1 MRSFAYYVVLEYA
14 GRCEMEEDIKSF
26 LDYLASGKKYSK
38 NTVAAYHNDL
48 NQLSEYV
55 KSEGLVAGDDPSKP
69 KLNAEIL
76 SGYLHSLRGRK
87 YKAST
92 VARKIAA
99 AKSFLKF
106 MVDRGKLRGDLTP
119 TLASPQVSKALPKP
133 LSVSEVRRLLSEPAK
148 LSTIDAKRDKT
159 MMELLY
165 ATGLRASE
173 LMALNTRDVDLRK
186 NTVRCSGPGSKVRV
200 VPIDPPVARLVKEY
214 IDVVRPDLLSDEK
227 ELALFLNRRGE
238 RLTRQ
243 GFWQIIQGYADK
255 VGLSG
260 KVTPRSLRH
269 SFAAHKLKSGVDLE
283 SVQELLGHA
292 HISTTRS
299 YTQVE
304 FRP

>member
-1 MRSFAYYVVLEYA
+1 MD
-14 GRCEMEEDIKSF
+14 EDIKSF
-26 LDYLASGKKYSK
+26 LSYLAREKKYSQ
-38 NTVAAYHNDL
+38 NTLAAYHNDL
-48 NQLSEYV
+48 TQLAECV
-55 KSEGLVAGDDPSKP
+55 KSDNVVAGRDSSEVR
-69 KLNAEIL
+69 LNAELL

-87 YKAST
+87 YKPST

-106 MVDRGKLRGDLTP
+106 MVDRGKLRGDLAPSLT
-119 TLASPQVSKALPKP
+119 SPQVSKPLPKP

-148 LSTIDAKRDKT
+148 FSTIDAKRDKA
-159 MMELLY
+159 MLEVLY

-186 NTVRCSGPGSKVRV
+186 NTVWCLGVGSKSRV
-200 VPIDPPVARLVKEY
+200 IPIDPPVSRLIKEY

-227 ELALFLNRRGE
+227 QVALFLNRRGE

-243 GFWQIIQGYADK
+243 GFWQIVQGYADK

-269 SFAAHKLKSGVDLE
+269 SFAAHKLKSGADLG

-292 HISTTRS
+292 HISTTRA
-299 YTQVE
+299 YTQAE
-304 FRP
+304 PRT

>member
-1 MRSFAYYVVLEYA
+1 MV
-14 GRCEMEEDIKSF
+14 EDIKAF
-26 LDYLASGKKYSK
+26 LDYLANEKKYSK
-38 NTVAAYHNDL
+38 NTLAAYNNDL
-48 NQLSEYV
+48 NQLADYV
-55 KSEGLVAGDDPSKP
+55 KSEGSVAGSESSEP
-69 KLNAEIL
+69 KLNARLL
-76 SGYLHSLRGRK
+76 SGYLHNLSGRR
-87 YKAST
+87 YRQST

-106 MVDRGKLRGDLTP
+106 MVDRGKMRSDLAP
-119 TLASPQVSKALPKP
+119 NLASPHVSKPVPKS
-133 LSVSEVRRLLSEPAK
+133 LAVSEVRRLLAEPAK

-159 MMELLY
+159 MLELLY

-173 LMALNTRDVDLRK
+173 LMALNTRDIDLK
-186 NTVRCSGPGSKVRV
+186 KSAVRCSGSGSRVRV
-200 VPIDPPVARLVKEY
+200 IPIDQPVSRAMKEY
-214 IDVVRPDLLSDEK
+214 IDGIRPDLLSDEK
-227 ELALFLNRRGE
+227 EVALFLNRRGE

-243 GFWQIIQGYADK
+243 GFWQIVQGYADR

-269 SFAAHKLKSGVDLE
+269 SFATHRLKSGADLQ

-292 HISTTRS
+292 HISTTRA

>member
-1 MRSFAYYVVLEYA
+1 
-14 GRCEMEEDIKSF
+14 MEEDIKSF
-26 LDYLASGKKYSK
+26 LDYLASEKKYSK
-38 NTVAAYHNDL
+38 NTLAAYNNDL
-48 NQLSEYV
+48 NQLAEYV
-55 KSEGLVAGDDPSKP
+55 RSEGQVGRLDTLEPS
-69 KLNAEIL
+69 LNADLL

-87 YKAST
+87 YTTST

-106 MVDRGKLRGDLTP
+106 MADRGRLRGNLASN
-119 TLASPQVSKALPKP
+119 LASPHVSKPLPKL
-133 LSVSEVRRLLSEPAK
+133 LSVSEVRRLLAEPAK
-148 LSTIDAKRDKT
+148 LSTTDAKRDKT
-159 MMELLY
+159 MLELLY

-173 LMALNTRDVDLRK
+173 LMALNTRDIDLKK
-186 NTVRCSGPGSKVRV
+186 NTVRCLGSGMKARV
-200 VPIDPPVARLVKEY
+200 IPIDPSVARLVKEY
-214 IDVVRPDLLSDEK
+214 VDIVRPELLNDEK
-227 ELALFLNRRGE
+227 ETALFLNRRGE

-269 SFAAHKLKSGVDLE
+269 SCAAHKLKGGAELE

-292 HISTTRS
+292 HISTTRA

-304 FRP
+304 LRP